1 MYRTQTDKAMV
12 GTETSVAR
20 PQPRDCRDDYEKFQA
35 HSEVEHIRPSQSL
48 ARHRYLKN
56 CSLYF

>member
-35 HSEVEHIRPSQSL
+35 HSEV
-48 ARHRYLKN
+48 
-56 CSLYF
+56 